1 MRYEI
6 VLDKTKR
13 ISQIIQDSLV
23 YNAKVSFEANKAGKL
38 TFTML
43 PGNPYYYDVVIHN
56 TVADLY
62 INGVFRF
69 RGIASSESKDFYGR
83 KTVQFDGM
91 LSVLNESI
99 QRPARYV
106 DYTLYNCLSAYIT
119 NHNAEMNGAD
129 AIPRTISSV
138 VVDGFSTV
146 GTVYRYTNYISTL
159 DEIMEDF
166 VENFGGYIYLSV
178 TPDTDDMMLV
188 YSEGPRRVS
197 DQVIQIGSNL
207 LDLVRQTETTDVCTC
222 LIPIGAELGTE
233 TVPGIKDHVTISS
246 VNGGLD
252 YIIGNAA
259 AAWYGYVWRVVKWDN
274 VTTPA
279 KLLTRAQD
287 YIQTAQWAIESID
300 ASAVDLGIAEG
311 IVDQFE
317 ILDSIRVV
325 STPHA
330 IDKYFTLTKLEIDLD
345 HPGNSQITLGD
356 SGIVKLS
363 DQVANTTRKVEK

>member
-13 ISQIIQDSLV
+13 ISQIIQNSLV
-23 YNAKVSFEANKAGKL
+23 VNAKVSFEANKAGKL

-43 PGNPYYYDVVIHN
+43 PDNPYYNDIVIHN

-62 INGVFRF
+62 INGTFRF
-69 RGIASSESKDFYGR
+69 RGIAAAQTVDFYER

-91 LSVLNESI
+91 LTVLNESI

-166 VENFGGYIYLSV
+166 VENFGGYIYLSI

-188 YSEGPRRVS
+188 YTEGPRRVS
-197 DQVIQIGSNL
+197 DQVIRVGDNL
-207 LDLVRQTETTDVCTC
+207 LNLVRETSTSEICTC
-222 LIPIGAELGTE
+222 LIPVGAELQTE

-252 YIIGNAA
+252 YIIGAQAA
-259 AAWYGYVWRVVKWDN
+259 AYYGYVWRVVKWDN
-274 VTTPA
+274 VSTPS

-287 YIQTAQWAIESID
+287 YIATAQWAIQTIE

-311 IVDQFE
+311 VVDQFE

-325 STPHA
+325 SHPHG
-330 IDKYFTLTKLEIDLD
+330 IDQYFTLTKLEIDLD

-363 DQVANTTRKVEK
+363 DQVAGVTRKVEK